1 MAFAVEAERRLAADD
16 AGIAL
21 VELEPHGAADLFL
34 TMVDRGLEHL
44 ALGREPESI
53 VDELGIFGHQLV
65 LQMRRAAVER
75 DAFDA
80 AMRARIDFAARRFIH
95 AARLHAA
102 EAVLDE
108 VEAADAMLAAEV
120 VQGPEHTI

>member
-1 MAFAVEAERRLAADD
+1 
-16 AGIAL
+16 
-21 VELEPHGAADLFL
+21 
-34 TMVDRGLEHL
+34 MVDRGLEHL

-95 AARLHAA
+95 AARLHAD

-120 VQGPEHTI
+120 VQGREQRRGRHRLPRSEEHTSELQSLMRISYAVFC

>member
-1 MAFAVEAERRLAADD
+1 
-16 AGIAL
+16 
-21 VELEPHGAADLFL
+21 
-34 TMVDRGLEHL
+34 MVDRGLEHL

-80 AMRARIDFAARRFIH
+80 AMRARIDFAARRFIP
-95 AARLHAA
+95 AARLHAD

-108 VEAADAMLAAEV
+108 VEADGATLADGAGPGRAQGGRRTSLA
-120 VQGPEHTI
+120 GPVEP